1 MLLVFHVLGKKKKL
15 CKSQPHCNE
24 IAMLSFGLWLCVS
37 ANIHCQLNP
46 AMRDCLRNTKFR
58 SKRQETLM
66 VPMLLWQG
74 CSLQPA
80 LCFAWASPHA
90 GKSLS
95 TQTWAETESCQL
107 ASKLEMCHSD
117 IREDLC
123 DEVIIIFIL
132 LLSPLGRYVT
142 FCKSNKLQ
150 SMLNRSACTPL
161 IPAWWKPS
169 CSLEFTHVPVQWG
182 SEDNM
187 KTEILER
194 LAPGQLCRGLA
205 QRYHHSCKV
214 LGV

>member
-1 MLLVFHVLGKKKKL
+1 MKLPCSVLG
-15 CKSQPHCNE
+15 S
-24 IAMLSFGLWLCVS
+24 GLCVS

-123 DEVIIIFIL
+123 DEVIIIFVL
-132 LLSPLGRYVT
+132 LLSSLDRYVT
-142 FCKSNKLQ
+142 SHLLQ
-150 SMLNRSACTPL
+150 EQQTAVHAKQISVHSSHPSLVETQLQPWIHSCASAVRV
-161 IPAWWKPS
+161 WR
-169 CSLEFTHVPVQWG
+169 Q
-182 SEDNM
+182 
-187 KTEILER
+187 ILER
-194 LAPGQLCRGLA
+194 LAPGQLCTGLA
-205 QRYHHSCKV
+205 QRYHDSCKL